1 MASGAP
7 YGQQTVRTIKNGTL
21 KIKDASSEITC
32 TFMDGGLS
40 GQMKNRS
47 IDIIRHRGAIQQ
59 FIEVDDEPLELS
71 FSMHLQEFYGDAS
84 TTGESATLAFLTP
97 FEAAF
102 GSNNDVHTITS
113 TETTLTGEPDVLTL
127 ELTINDPAG
136 NGTEVLTFAKCIF
149 PTIQMEEGY
158 PDRYSVT
165 ASCRGG
171 LTIVYTAS
179 S

>member
-1 MASGAP
+1 MATGAP
-7 YGQQTVRTIKNGTL
+7 YNQQSVRTIKNGTL
-21 KIKDASSEITC
+21 KIRDASSEITC

-40 GQMKNRS
+40 AQMKNRS

-71 FSMHLQEFYGDAS
+71 FSMHLQEFYGDA
-84 TTGESATLAFLTP
+84 TTTSAGTTLAFLTP

-102 GSNNDVHTITS
+102 GANNDTFTVTS
-113 TETTLTGEPDVLTL
+113 TETTLTGEPDVLTI
-127 ELTINDPAG
+127 ELTIGDPAG
-136 NGTEVLTFAKCIF
+136 SGTEVLTFAKCIF

-158 PDRYSVT
+158 PNRYSVT

-171 LTIVYTAS
+171 VSIAITPS
-179 S
+179 